1 MFSRGVGAN
10 LIGVVQKEDRCVLF
24 SCWQRGQGPSEAGL
38 VMVCRPVFFCRRR
51 FCPRP
56 FLVGLVVA
64 VCLFYQTLTLR
75 GAKKLTAEV
84 PGSVPHIPSQSQ
96 ASRCE
101 HGYPRD
107 KRCFHLSA
115 NGQEIRK
122 VSLSLAWAVGL
133 SFLQKLKLTFMR
145 SEREPENKQHK
156 WPADWVMCY
165 ISWETSEPYLKDSA
179 LYLLDMIFISVK
191 WNAFYQRSK
200 KSEDLYIRNKSHPR
214 VSSLRAESK
223 RTKTLSEFHLMIC

>member
-101 HGYPRD
+101 QGYPRD

-115 NGQEIRK
+115 NDQEIRK

-145 SEREPENKQHK
+145 SEREPENKQPKVTCWLGNVLHK
-156 WPADWVMCY
+156 LRNFRNLLRGFFPLSFRYDFHF
-165 ISWETSEPYLKDSA
+165 SEMKCFLPE
-179 LYLLDMIFISVK
+179 I
-191 WNAFYQRSK
+191 
-200 KSEDLYIRNKSHPR
+200 
-214 VSSLRAESK
+214 
-223 RTKTLSEFHLMIC
+223 